1 MTPDWL
7 LQDVSQFHFL
17 RPWWLLA
24 LPIVGV
30 LWWIARF
37 RLGRLSEMPSV
48 IAPHL
53 AAALTIGADKRQM
66 LRPIDTVALVLTLL
80 VLATAGPTWSRQAN
94 PLVSDEAPLVIAL
107 KVAESMMEPDIPP
120 TRLERAKHKIL
131 DLLKE
136 RAGAKTGLIAYAGSA
151 HQVVPLTEDPEVL
164 KPFLEGLDPGVMP
177 KKGSDADGALRLA
190 RTLLDG
196 QEEPGS
202 ILFMLDTLTSD
213 EQTAI
218 AGEDPANGGSLSFWV
233 FNRDASNGAGMSD
246 LASGRVVNVTA
257 DTRDVDQVIRS
268 IDAAYQAALSQ
279 DDKAKWRDQGVL
291 LAWPAALILL
301 FWFRRGWS
309 MRWSVIVFLAVLS
322 QPVERANADGWR
334 DWFFTPDQQ
343 GQMAFDA
350 KDFGRAAELFTDPS
364 RKAYALYKSGKYEE
378 AAELYAWQDSSDAAL
393 GEGMSLIKSRSY
405 RDAIDAFQ
413 KALDRDPANEAA
425 RKNLELAKYIL
436 EYIERT
442 REQSDTSEEAGIG
455 ADDTV
460 YDNEA
465 GRGTETQQ
473 QTGETMP
480 ETAEQWMRTVD
491 TQTGDFLKSRFA
503 LENAQ
508 GAQ

>member
-1 MTPDWL
+1 MTFEIL
-7 LQDVSQFHFL
+7 TQNLSQFHFL

-24 LPIVGV
+24 LLGVGG
-30 LWWIARF
+30 LWWAARF
-37 RLGRLSEMPSV
+37 GSIRDTELPSV

-53 AAALTIGADKRQM
+53 AAALTIGANKRRM

-80 VLATAGPTWSRQAN
+80 VLASAGPTWSRQAN

-107 KVAESMMEPDIPP
+107 KVSESMMEPDIPP

-136 RAGAKTGLIAYAGSA
+136 RAGAKTGLVAYAGSA

-164 KPFLEGLDPGVMP
+164 KPFLEGLAPNVMP
-177 KKGSDADGALRLA
+177 RKGSAAGEALQLA
-190 RTLLDG
+190 GKLLEG

-202 ILFMLDTLTSD
+202 VLFMLDTLSSA

-218 AGEDPANGGSLSFWV
+218 SGTDPVNGGSLSFWV
-233 FNRDASNGAGMSD
+233 FNRDESDGAVPGS
-246 LASGRVVNVTA
+246 LASGRVVTVTA
-257 DTRDVDQVIRS
+257 DTRDVDQVIAS

-279 DDKAKWRDQGVL
+279 DEKAKWHDQGVL
-291 LAWPAALILL
+291 LAWPAAFILL

-309 MRWSVIVFLAVLS
+309 MRWSAILFIALLS
-322 QPVERANADGWR
+322 QPVEQARADGWR

-350 KDFGRAAELFTDPS
+350 KDFETAAALFTDPS
-364 RKAYALYKSGKYEE
+364 WKAYALYKSGKYEE
-378 AAELYAWQDSSDAAL
+378 AAELYAWQDSSEAAL

-405 RDAIDAFQ
+405 RDAINAFQ
-413 KALDRDPANEAA
+413 KAVDRDPSNESAQ
-425 RKNLELAKYIL
+425 KNLELAKYIL

-503 LENAQ
+503 LENAAGPQ
-508 GAQ
+508 

>member
-1 MTPDWL
+1 MIFETM
-7 LQDVSQFHFL
+7 LQNLSQFHFL

-24 LPIVGV
+24 LVMIGV
-30 LWWIARF
+30 LWWAARF
-37 RLGRLSEMPSV
+37 GSDRKTELPSV

-53 AAALTIGADKRQM
+53 AAALTIGADKRHV

-107 KVAESMMEPDIPP
+107 KVSESMMEPDIPP

-136 RAGAKTGLIAYAGSA
+136 RAGAKTGLVAYAGSA
-151 HQVVPLTEDPEVL
+151 HQVVPLTEDPDVL
-164 KPFLEGLDPGVMP
+164 KPFLEGLAPSVMP
-177 KKGSDADGALRLA
+177 KKGSAAEDALQLA
-190 RTLLDG
+190 RKLLEG
-196 QEEPGS
+196 QEAPGS
-202 ILFMLDTLTSD
+202 ILFMLDELSSA

-218 AGEDPANGGSLSFWV
+218 AGQDPASGGSLSFWV
-233 FNRDASNGAGMSD
+233 FNRDAGRDPGLAS
-246 LASGRVVNVTA
+246 LASGRVVAVTA
-257 DTRDVDQVIRS
+257 DTRDVDQVVRS

-309 MRWSVIVFLAVLS
+309 MRWSVIVFIALLS
-322 QPVERANADGWR
+322 QPVDRAQADGWR

-350 KDFGRAAELFTDPS
+350 KDFARAAQLFTDPS
-364 RKAYALYKSGKYEE
+364 WKAYALYKSGKYEE

-393 GEGMSLIKSRSY
+393 GEGMALIKSRSY

-413 KALDRDPANEAA
+413 KAVDRDPSNEAA

-442 REQSDTSEEAGIG
+442 REQSDTGEEAGIG
-455 ADDTV
+455 ADETV

-473 QTGETMP
+473 QSGETMP

>member
-1 MTPDWL
+1 MTFEML
-7 LQDVSQFHFL
+7 MQNLSQFHFL
-17 RPWWLLA
+17 RPWWLPA
-24 LPIVGV
+24 LLVVAG
-30 LWWIARF
+30 LWWISRF
-37 RLGRLSEMPSV
+37 RLGRMSEMPSV

-53 AAALTIGADKRQM
+53 AAALTIGADKRRV

-80 VLATAGPTWSRQAN
+80 VLAAAGPTWSRQAN

-107 KVAESMMEPDIPP
+107 KVSESMMEPDIPP

-136 RAGAKTGLIAYAGSA
+136 RAGAKTGLVAYAGSA

-177 KKGSDADGALRLA
+177 VKGSAAGNALQLA
-190 RTLLDG
+190 QKLLAG

-202 ILFMLDTLTSD
+202 ILFLLDTLSSA

-218 AGEDPANGGSLSFWV
+218 AGRDPASGGSLSFWV
-233 FNRDASNGAGMSD
+233 FNRDASDGSG
-246 LASGRVVNVTA
+246 LGGFASGRVVAVTA
-257 DTRDVDQVIRS
+257 DTRDVDQVIRG
-268 IDAAYQAALSQ
+268 IDAAYQVALSQ
-279 DDKAKWRDQGVL
+279 DEKAKWRDQGVL
-291 LAWPAALILL
+291 LAWPAALVLL

-309 MRWSVIVFLAVLS
+309 MRWSAIAFLALLT
-322 QPVERANADGWR
+322 QPVDRANAEGWR

-343 GQMAFDA
+343 GQMAFEA
-350 KDFGRAAELFTDPS
+350 KEFEKAADLFTDPS
-364 RKAYALYKSGKYEE
+364 WKAYALYKSGKYEE

-405 RDAIDAFQ
+405 RDAIEAFQ
-413 KALDRDPANEAA
+413 KAVDRDPANEAA

-436 EYIERT
+436 DYIERT
-442 REQSDTSEEAGIG
+442 REQSDTGEEAGIG

-503 LENAQ
+503 LENAK

>member
-1 MTPDWL
+1 MTFEML
-7 LQDVSQFHFL
+7 MQNLSQFHFL

-24 LPIVGV
+24 LLGVGG
-30 LWWIARF
+30 LWWVARF
-37 RLGRLSEMPSV
+37 GSDRDTELPSV

-53 AAALTIGADKRQM
+53 AAALTIGADKRRM
-66 LRPIDTVALVLTLL
+66 LRPVDTVALVLTLL
-80 VLATAGPTWSRQAN
+80 VLASAGPTWSRQAN

-107 KVAESMMEPDIPP
+107 KVSESMMEPDVPP

-136 RAGAKTGLIAYAGSA
+136 RAGAKTGLVAYAGSA
-151 HQVVPLTEDPEVL
+151 HQVVPLTEDPDVL
-164 KPFLEGLDPGVMP
+164 KPFLEGLDPSVMP
-177 KKGSDADGALRLA
+177 VKGSVAGNALQTA
-190 RTLLDG
+190 QKLLDG
-196 QEEPGS
+196 QDEPGS
-202 ILFMLDTLTSD
+202 ILFMLDTLSSE

-218 AGEDPANGGSLSFWV
+218 GARDPANSGSLSFWV
-233 FNRDASNGAGMSD
+233 FNRDTGGAAGLSG
-246 LASGRVVNVTA
+246 LASGRVVTVTA

-279 DDKAKWRDQGVL
+279 DEKAKWRDQGVL

-309 MRWSVIVFLAVLS
+309 MRWSAIVFIALLS
-322 QPVERANADGWR
+322 QPVDRAFADGWR

-364 RKAYALYKSGKYEE
+364 WKAYALYKSGKYEE
-378 AAELYAWQDSSDAAL
+378 AAELYAWQDSSEAAL
-393 GEGMSLIKSRSY
+393 GEGMSLVKSRSY

-413 KALDRDPANEAA
+413 KAVDRDPSNEAA

-442 REQSDTSEEAGIG
+442 REQSDTGEEAGIG

-480 ETAEQWMRTVD
+480 ETAEQWMRTVN

-503 LENAQ
+503 LENAAGPQ
-508 GAQ
+508 

>member
-1 MTPDWL
+1 MTFDIL
-7 LQDVSQFHFL
+7 AQDLAQFHFL

-24 LPIVGV
+24 LAVIGG
-30 LWWIARF
+30 LWWYARF
-37 RLGRLSEMPSV
+37 RSGPETEMPSV

-53 AAALTIGADKRQM
+53 AAALTIGAEKRTI
-66 LRPIDTVALVLTLL
+66 LRPIDTVALVLALL
-80 VLATAGPTWSRQAN
+80 AVAAAGPTWSRQPN

-107 KVAESMMEPDIPP
+107 KVSESMMEPDVPP
-120 TRLERAKHKIL
+120 SRLERAKHKIQ

-136 RAGAKTGLIAYAGSA
+136 RAGAKTGLVAYAGSA

-164 KPFLEGLDPGVMP
+164 KPFLEGLDPSVMP
-177 KKGSDADGALRLA
+177 VKGSAAGNALQLA
-190 RTLLDG
+190 QKLLDG

-202 ILFMLDTLTSD
+202 ILFMLDTISSE
-213 EQTAI
+213 EQAAI
-218 AGEDPANGGSLSFWV
+218 SGRGPASGGSLSFWV
-233 FNRDASNGAGMSD
+233 FNRDAGDRPDTSG
-246 LASGRVVNVTA
+246 LASGRVVTVTA
-257 DTRDVDQVIRS
+257 DTRDVEQVLRS

-279 DDKAKWRDQGVL
+279 DEKAKWRDQGVWF
-291 LAWPAALILL
+291 AWPAALILL

-309 MRWSVIVFLAVLS
+309 MRWSVILFVVVLS
-322 QPVERANADGWR
+322 HSADEARADGWR

-343 GQMAFDA
+343 GRMAFEA
-350 KDFGRAAELFTDPS
+350 KEFAKAAELFTDPAW
-364 RKAYALYKSGKYEE
+364 KAFALYKSGKYEE

-393 GEGMSLIKSRSY
+393 GEGMSLMKSRSY

-503 LENAQ
+503 LENAKGPQ
-508 GAQ
+508 

>member
-1 MTPDWL
+1 MTFEML
-7 LQDVSQFHFL
+7 MQNLSQFHFL

-24 LPIVGV
+24 LPIVGF
-30 LWWIARF
+30 LWWAARF
-37 RLGRLSEMPSV
+37 RTGRISEMPSV

-53 AAALTIGADKRQM
+53 ASALTIGADRRNR
-66 LRPIDTVALVLTLL
+66 LRPVDTVALILTLL

-107 KVAESMMEPDIPP
+107 KVSESMMEPDVPP

-136 RAGAKTGLIAYAGSA
+136 RAGAKTGLVAYAGSA

-164 KPFLEGLDPGVMP
+164 KPFLEGLDPNVMP
-177 KKGSDADGALRLA
+177 KKGSAAGDALQLA
-190 RTLLDG
+190 HKLLAG

-202 ILFMLDTLTSD
+202 ILFMLDTLSNT
-213 EQTAI
+213 EQSAI
-218 AGEDPANGGSLSFWV
+218 AGRDAASCGSLSFWV
-233 FNRDASNGAGMSD
+233 FNRNPYDDAG
-246 LASGRVVNVTA
+246 LSGLDSGSVVAVTA

-279 DDKAKWRDQGVL
+279 DEQAKWRDQGIL

-309 MRWSVIVFLAVLS
+309 MRWSAIMVVAVLS
-322 QPVERANADGWR
+322 QPAEQAYAEGWR

-343 GQMAFDA
+343 GRMAFNA
-350 KDFGRAAELFTDPS
+350 KDFGKAADLFTDPS
-364 RKAYALYKSGKYEE
+364 WKAYALYKSGKYEE
-378 AAELYAWQDSSDAAL
+378 AAELYAWQDSSNAAL
-393 GEGMSLIKSRSY
+393 GEGMSLMKSRSY

-413 KALDRDPANEAA
+413 KAVDRDPANEAA

-503 LENAQ
+503 LENAR
-508 GAQ
+508 GTE